1 MFTPIHRALGL
12 EPGNLTMNDINQ
24 AIAEKVEETA
34 DLDWKKDPY
43 NPLKPAWFDEVAKD
57 IAAMANSGGGW
68 IVFGVAE
75 EEGSKNN
82 GAFSINPIQWSAAD
96 EQRILQTAYG
106 KIGPPVTGL
115 EFFKIPCG
123 EKPDEGYIVLMHI
136 PDSVD
141 APHFARKGDDA
152 FRAPWRNGPHTVF
165 MTERDIERGFRER
178 FQRGVEQEKT
188 LQGYFEQAAEA
199 LNPEEGVFLAIA
211 AVPVTPRISADPI
224 PSGIASGC
232 TRPWAY
238 SYLMASH
245 QGEHSKEYQV
255 STSHTFIWNTGEYVT
270 GMRQWV
276 VRSYALAP
284 EDAKYRKYLH
294 NDGTLVGA
302 YQLGGVYNKPSASNQ
317 YPVGKPNHCRS
328 KDIESALIDF
338 FSLLREHAKERRT
351 SGGFHIRV
359 GLVGNANSPILVRTF
374 DGFRRALTEES
385 YSEPI
390 KRFQPVSTFIDP
402 LAPIE
407 DVLPPLRTLAL
418 DIVNQGGIQN
428 LQVIAGEES

>member
-24 AIAEKVEETA
+24 AIAEKVEETS
-34 DLDWKKDPY
+34 DLDWKKKFY
-43 NPLKPAWFDEVAKD
+43 GTQNNAAMEEVAKD

-68 IVFGVAE
+68 IVFGIKE
-75 EEGSKNN
+75 DGENN
-82 GAFSINPIQWSAAD
+82 AASSVNPIQWSAD
-96 EQRILQTAYG
+96 NERQIRNIAYS
-106 KIGPPVTGL
+106 KIGPPVGGI

-123 EKPDEGYIVLMHI
+123 KNPDEGYIVLMHI
-136 PDSVD
+136 PDSVE

-152 FRAPWRNGPHTVF
+152 FRAPRRNGPHTVF
-165 MTERDIERGFRER
+165 MTDRDIERGFRER

-188 LQGYFEQAAEA
+188 LQGYFEQAADA

-211 AVPVTPRISADPI
+211 AVPVTPSSSPDSAGRNAAMEHINPGVY
-224 PSGIASGC
+224 P
-232 TRPWAY
+232 Y
-238 SYLMASH
+238 FMAS
-245 QGEHSKEYQV
+245 QRRNYPNEGKTY
-255 STSHTFIWNTGEYVT
+255 TDFTFIWTQGERVK
-270 GMRQWV
+270 GMRRWV
-276 VRSYALAP
+276 IRNLPQTTAG
-284 EDAKYRKYLH
+284 KYRKYLH
-294 NDGTLVGA
+294 DDGTLLGA
-302 YQLGGVYNKPSASNQ
+302 YQLGGIYNEPAPSGQ

-328 KDIESALIDF
+328 KDIEYALIDF
-338 FSLLREHAKERRT
+338 FSLLRKHAQERRV
-351 SGGFHIRV
+351 SGEFRIRV
-359 GLVGNANSPILVRTF
+359 GLVGDASSPILVRTF
-374 DGFRRALTEES
+374 DRFRQALTEES

>member
-34 DLDWKKDPY
+34 DLDWKESVYDNRDP
-43 NPLKPAWFDEVAKD
+43 NWSEEAAKD

-68 IVFGVAE
+68 IVFGVGE
-75 EEGSKNN
+75 DRKNN
-82 GAFSINPIQWSAAD
+82 AASSVNPIQWAAGN
-96 EQRILQTAYG
+96 ERKMLNVAYS
-106 KIGPPVTGL
+106 KIGPPVVGV

-152 FRAPWRNGPHTVF
+152 FRAPRRNGPHTVF
-165 MTERDIERGFRER
+165 MTDRDIERGFRER

-199 LNPEEGVFLAIA
+199 LNPEQGVFLAIA
-211 AVPVTPRISADPI
+211 AVPVTPKISAGPVDRKTVI
-224 PSGIASGC
+224 QH
-232 TRPWAY
+232 TNPWAY
-238 SYLMASH
+238 SYFMTSYQENHPKTH
-245 QGEHSKEYQV
+245 QM
-255 STSHTFIWNTGEYVT
+255 STIGIFIWNDGDVVK

-276 VRSYALAP
+276 LRNSAQAA
-284 EDAKYRKYLH
+284 AKYRKHLH
-294 NDGTLVGA
+294 DDGTLT
-302 YQLGGVYNKPSASNQ
+302 GGYCLKRVRGMQSTSERHLA
-317 YPVGKPNHCRS
+317 GEINHCNS
-328 KDIESALIDF
+328 FDVEKALIDF

-359 GLVGNANSPILVRTF
+359 GLVGDANRPILVRTF
-374 DGFRRALTEES
+374 DRFMQVLTDES

-407 DVLPPLRTLAL
+407 DILPPLRTLAL

-428 LQVIAGEES
+428 LQIIAGEES

>member
-12 EPGNLTMNDINQ
+12 EPGDLTLEIIQ
-24 AIAEKVEETA
+24 KAIEEGLEETS
-34 DLDWKKDPY
+34 DLDWKKELY
-43 NPLKPAWFDEVAKD
+43 NPKKPTWFEEASKD

-96 EQRILQTAYG
+96 EQRIRKAAYS
-106 KIGPPVTGL
+106 KIGPPVGGI
-115 EFFKIPCG
+115 EFFKVPYG
-123 EKPDEGYIVLMHI
+123 ENPDDGYVVLMHI
-136 PDSVD
+136 PDSAD

-152 FRAPWRNGPHTVF
+152 FVAPQRNGPHTVF
-165 MTERDIERGFRER
+165 MTDRDIERGFRER

-188 LQGYFEQAAEA
+188 LQRYFEQAAEA
-199 LNPEEGVFLAIA
+199 LNPEQGVFLAIA
-211 AVPVTPRISADPI
+211 AVPVTPKISAGPVDRRTAI
-224 PSGIASGC
+224 QHIN
-232 TRPWAY
+232 PWAY
-238 SYLMASH
+238 SYLMASRR
-245 QGEHSKEYQV
+245 GSCSKEEKIV
-255 STSHTFIWNTGEYVT
+255 TKFDFIWNQGECVK

-276 VRSYALAP
+276 VRSSAQAP
-284 EDAKYRKYLH
+284 AKYRKHLH
-294 NDGTLVGA
+294 DDGTLLGA
-302 YQLGGVYNKPSASNQ
+302 YQLGGIQSMSSALAE
-317 YPVGKPNHCRS
+317 KPNHCMS
-328 KDIESALIDF
+328 TYIEMALIDF
-338 FSLLREHAKERRT
+338 FSLLREHAQER
-351 SGGFHIRV
+351 SVPGGFHIRV
-359 GLVGNANSPILVRTF
+359 GLIGQPGEPIV
-374 DGFRRALTEES
+374 FRRMYEGISLLAEETD
-385 YSEPI
+385 SEPI

>member
-24 AIAEKVEETA
+24 VIAGKVEETA
-34 DLDWKKDPY
+34 DLDWKKKFY
-43 NPLKPAWFDEVAKD
+43 GIQNNAVMEEVAKD

-68 IVFGVAE
+68 IVFGIKE
-75 EEGSKNN
+75 DGENN
-82 GAFSINPIQWSAAD
+82 AASSVNPIQWSAD
-96 EQRILQTAYG
+96 NERQIRNIAYS
-106 KIGPPVTGL
+106 KIGPPVVGI
-115 EFFKIPCG
+115 EFSKIPCG
-123 EKPDEGYIVLMHI
+123 ENPDDGYVVLMHI

-152 FRAPWRNGPHTVF
+152 FRAPWRNGPHTEF

-211 AVPVTPRISADPI
+211 AVPVTPIISADPI
-224 PSGIASGC
+224 TSGTASNYA
-232 TRPWAY
+232 RPWAY

-245 QGEHSKEYQV
+245 QGEPSKEHQV
-255 STSHTFIWNTGEYVT
+255 STSHTFIWNTGEHVK

-294 NDGTLVGA
+294 DDGTLMGA
-302 YQLGGVYNKPSASNQ
+302 YQLGGVYNKESASNQ
-317 YPVGKPNHCRS
+317 YPVGKPNHCMS
-328 KDIESALIDF
+328 TDIEKGLIDF

-351 SGGFHIRV
+351 SGGFRIRV
-359 GLVGNANSPILVRTF
+359 GLIGQPGEPIVL
-374 DGFRRALTEES
+374 RRMYAGISLLAEETD
-385 YSEPI
+385 SEPI

-407 DVLPPLRTLAL
+407 DVLPPLRALAL

>member
-12 EPGNLTMNDINQ
+12 EPGNLTLEIIKK
-24 AIAEKVEETA
+24 AIEEGLEETA
-34 DLDWKKDPY
+34 DLDWKKKFY
-43 NPLKPAWFDEVAKD
+43 GIQNNAVMEEVAKD

-68 IVFGVAE
+68 IVFGIKE
-75 EEGSKNN
+75 DGENN
-82 GAFSINPIQWSAAD
+82 AASSVNPIQWSAD
-96 EQRILQTAYG
+96 NERQIRNIAYS
-106 KIGPPVTGL
+106 KIGPPVAGI

-123 EKPDEGYIVLMHI
+123 ENPDEGYIVLMHI
-136 PDSVD
+136 PDSVY

-199 LNPEEGVFLAIA
+199 LNPEQGVFLAIA
-211 AVPVTPRISADPI
+211 AVPVTPRISATPVSEETMYQYANQMLNPEFLHNFERTMHEI
-224 PSGIASGC
+224 GFPPSPEVKKGYRRWLIR
-232 TRPWAY
+232 TNVN
-238 SYLMASH
+238 
-245 QGEHSKEYQV
+245 SKVQ
-255 STSHTFIWNTGEYVT
+255 
-270 GMRQWV
+270 
-276 VRSYALAP
+276 
-284 EDAKYRKYLH
+284 YRKYFCDNGSML
-294 NDGTLVGA
+294 A
-302 YQLGGVYNKPSASNQ
+302 SYQLGHIRR
-317 YPVGKPNHCRS
+317 GKKLSYDESKKNHCLS
-328 KDIESALIDF
+328 THIEFVIADF
-338 FSLLREHAKERRT
+338 MSLLRSYSQAYKVYGTYR
-351 SGGFHIRV
+351 IRA
-359 GLVGNANSPILVRTF
+359 GLVGSSDAPITIRTISNF
-374 DGFRRALTEES
+374 DQVLEES

>member
-12 EPGNLTMNDINQ
+12 EPGNLTMSDINQ

-34 DLDWKKDPY
+34 DLDWKKKFY
-43 NPLKPAWFDEVAKD
+43 GTQNNAAMEEVAKD

-68 IVFGVAE
+68 IVFGIK
-75 EEGSKNN
+75 EGGENN
-82 GAFSINPIQWSAAD
+82 AASSAIPIPWSAD
-96 EQRILQTAYG
+96 NERLIFNVAYS
-106 KIGPPVTGL
+106 KIGPPVVGI

-123 EKPDEGYIVLMHI
+123 ENPDDGYVVLMHV

-152 FRAPWRNGPHTVF
+152 FRAPRRNGPHTVF
-165 MTERDIERGFRER
+165 MTDRDIERGFRER

-199 LNPEEGVFLAIA
+199 LNPEQGVFLAIA
-211 AVPVTPRISADPI
+211 AVPVTPIISADSI
-224 PSGIASGC
+224 TSGTASNY

-238 SYLMASH
+238 SYFMASH
-245 QGEHSKEYQV
+245 QGEHSEEHQV
-255 STSHTFIWNTGEYVT
+255 PTSLTFIWNSGEHVK

-276 VRSYALAP
+276 VRSYALVP

-294 NDGTLVGA
+294 DDGTLLGA

-328 KDIESALIDF
+328 RDIESALIDF

-428 LQVIAGEES
+428 LQVIAEE

>member
-188 LQGYFEQAAEA
+188 LQDYFEQAAEA
-199 LNPEEGVFLAIA
+199 LNPEQGVFLAIA
-211 AVPVTPRISADPI
+211 AVPVTFRTSAELIPEAVIAGYKEQFSIPGLKRLDLTEIGIKISWNKYPVHI
-224 PSGIASGC
+224 RNFRKWIIRNKSIES
-232 TRPWAY
+232 TAY
-238 SYLMASH
+238 SKNLHDDGSLACS
-245 QGEHSKEYQV
+245 YQFMLD
-255 STSHTFIWNTGEYVT
+255 SET
-270 GMRQWV
+270 R
-276 VRSYALAP
+276 
-284 EDAKYRKYLH
+284 EDDLY
-294 NDGTLVGA
+294 
-302 YQLGGVYNKPSASNQ
+302 
-317 YPVGKPNHCRS
+317 YPVGASTHCRS
-328 KDIESALIDF
+328 IDIEEALIDF
-338 FSLLREHAKERRT
+338 ISLLRAHAQERQT
-351 SGGFHIRV
+351 YGGFYIRV
-359 GLVGNANSPILVRTF
+359 ALMGSAENPIIIRAMLA
-374 DGFRRALTEES
+374 DGFTIGSEKHV
-385 YSEPI
+385 EPI
-390 KRFQPVSTFIDP
+390 KRFQPVSTYIDP

-407 DVLPPLRTLAL
+407 DILPPLRTLAL

-428 LQVIAGEES
+428 LHVIAGEES

>member
-24 AIAEKVEETA
+24 VIAEKVEETA
-34 DLDWKKDPY
+34 DLDWKKKFY
-43 NPLKPAWFDEVAKD
+43 GIQNNAVMEEVAKD

-68 IVFGVAE
+68 IVFGIKE
-75 EEGSKNN
+75 DGENN
-82 GAFSINPIQWSAAD
+82 AASSVNPIQWSAD
-96 EQRILQTAYG
+96 NERQIRNIAYS
-106 KIGPPVTGL
+106 KIGPPVVGI
-115 EFFKIPCG
+115 EFSKIPCG
-123 EKPDEGYIVLMHI
+123 ENPDDGYVVLMHI

-152 FRAPWRNGPHTVF
+152 FRAPWRNGPHTEF

-188 LQGYFEQAAEA
+188 LQGYFEEATEA
-199 LNPEEGVFLAIA
+199 LNPEQGVFLAIA
-211 AVPVTPRISADPI
+211 AVPVTPRISAGSVDRDTANPHT
-224 PSGIASGC
+224 S
-232 TRPWAY
+232 PWAY
-238 SYLMASH
+238 SYLMASRR
-245 QGEHSKEYQV
+245 GNCSKEEKIE
-255 STSHTFIWNTGEYVT
+255 TEFNFIWNPGERVK
-270 GMRQWV
+270 GMRRWV
-276 VRSYALAP
+276 IRNLPQTTAG
-284 EDAKYRKYLH
+284 KYRKYLH
-294 NDGTLVGA
+294 DDGTLLGA
-302 YQLGGVYNKPSASNQ
+302 YQLGGVYNESAPSGQ

-374 DGFRRALTEES
+374 DGFRQALTEES
-385 YSEPI
+385 YSEPV
-390 KRFQPVSTFIDP
+390 KRFQPVSTFVDP

-407 DVLPPLRTLAL
+407 DILPPLRTLAL

-428 LQVIAGEES
+428 LQVIDGEES

>member
-12 EPGNLTMNDINQ
+12 EPGDLTLELIEK
-24 AIAEKVEETA
+24 AIEAGLEETS

-123 EKPDEGYIVLMHI
+123 ENPNEGYVVLMHI
-136 PDSVD
+136 PDSAE
-141 APHFARKGDDA
+141 APHFAKKGDDA
-152 FRAPWRNGPHTVF
+152 FVAPQRNGPHTVF
-165 MTERDIERGFRER
+165 MTDRDIERGFRER

-188 LQGYFEQAAEA
+188 LQDYFEQATAA
-199 LNPEEGVFLAIA
+199 LSPRHGVFLAIA
-211 AVPVTPRISADPI
+211 AVPVTPKISAGSVDRGAAIQHTNP
-224 PSGIASGC
+224 
-232 TRPWAY
+232 RAY
-238 SYLMASH
+238 SYFMTSFL
-245 QGEHSKEYQV
+245 ENYPKEPKV
-255 STSHTFIWNTGEYVT
+255 STNGLFIWGGGDIVK
-270 GMRQWV
+270 GMRRWV
-276 VRSYALAP
+276 LRNSAHAT
-284 EDAKYRKYLH
+284 AKYSKHLH
-294 NDGTLVGA
+294 DDGTLT
-302 YQLGGVYNKPSASNQ
+302 GGYCLKRVRGMQSTSERHLA
-317 YPVGKPNHCRS
+317 GEINHCNS
-328 KDIESALIDF
+328 FDVEKALIDF
-338 FSLLREHAKERRT
+338 FSLLREHAQERCV
-351 SGGFHIRV
+351 SGGFRIRV
-359 GLVGNANSPILVRTF
+359 SLIGHP
-374 DGFRRALTEES
+374 D
-385 YSEPI
+385 EPI
-390 KRFQPVSTFIDP
+390 IIHEWQGNSSLHIDVTEPIEYFQPVSTFVDP

-407 DVLPPLRTLAL
+407 DILPSLRTLAL

>member
-12 EPGNLTMNDINQ
+12 EPGNLTLEIIKK
-24 AIAEKVEETA
+24 AVEEGLEETA
-34 DLDWKKDPY
+34 DFDMKRVVP
-43 NPLKPAWFDEVAKD
+43 NLKEDKSKQEIAKD

-68 IVFGVAE
+68 IIYGVGEGASDIAGSIHPCEWTATE
-75 EEGSKNN
+75 EQQMLN
-82 GAFSINPIQWSAAD
+82 I
-96 EQRILQTAYG
+96 AYT
-106 KIGPPVTGL
+106 KIDPPVVGL
-115 EFFKIPCG
+115 EFNKISCG
-123 EKPDEGYIVLMHI
+123 ENSDKKLVLMHI

-141 APHFARKGDDA
+141 APHFARVEKNN
-152 FRAPWRNGPHTVF
+152 FSAPRRNGPHTKP
-165 MTERDIERGFRER
+165 MTYRDIERGFRER

-188 LQGYFEQAAEA
+188 LQGYFEQATEA
-199 LNPEEGVFLAIA
+199 LNPEQGVFLAIA
-211 AVPVTPRISADPI
+211 AVPITPRISADPI
-224 PSGIASGC
+224 TSGTASNYN
-232 TRPWAY
+232 RPWAY

-245 QGEHSKEYQV
+245 QGEPSKEHQV
-255 STSHTFIWNTGEYVT
+255 PTSLTFIWNTGEHVK

-294 NDGTLVGA
+294 DDGTLVGA
-302 YQLGGVYNKPSASNQ
+302 YQLGGVYNKASASNQ

-338 FSLLREHAKERRT
+338 FSLLREHAKERRV

-359 GLVGNANSPILVRTF
+359 GLVGDASSPILVRTF
-374 DGFRRALTEES
+374 NGFMQVLTDES
-385 YSEPI
+385 YSEPV

-407 DVLPPLRTLAL
+407 DILPPLRTLAL

>member
-12 EPGNLTMNDINQ
+12 EPGNLTLEIIKK
-24 AIAEKVEETA
+24 AIEEGLEETA
-34 DLDWKKDPY
+34 DLDWKKKFY
-43 NPLKPAWFDEVAKD
+43 GIQNNAVMEEVAKD

-68 IVFGVAE
+68 IVFGIKE
-75 EEGSKNN
+75 DGENN
-82 GAFSINPIQWSAAD
+82 AASSVNPIQWSAD
-96 EQRILQTAYG
+96 NERQIRNIAYS
-106 KIGPPVTGL
+106 KIGPPVAGI

-123 EKPDEGYIVLMHI
+123 ENPDEGYIVLMHI
-136 PDSVD
+136 PDSVY

-199 LNPEEGVFLAIA
+199 LNPEQGVFLAIA
-211 AVPVTPRISADPI
+211 AVPVTPRISATPVSEETMYQYANQMLNPEFLHNFERTMHEI
-224 PSGIASGC
+224 GFPPSPEVKKGYRRWLIR
-232 TRPWAY
+232 TNVN
-238 SYLMASH
+238 
-245 QGEHSKEYQV
+245 SKVQ
-255 STSHTFIWNTGEYVT
+255 
-270 GMRQWV
+270 
-276 VRSYALAP
+276 
-284 EDAKYRKYLH
+284 YRKYFCDNGSML
-294 NDGTLVGA
+294 A
-302 YQLGGVYNKPSASNQ
+302 SYQLGHIRR
-317 YPVGKPNHCRS
+317 GKKLSYDESKKNHCLS
-328 KDIESALIDF
+328 THIEFVIADF
-338 FSLLREHAKERRT
+338 MSLLRSYSQAYKVYGTYR
-351 SGGFHIRV
+351 IRA
-359 GLVGNANSPILVRTF
+359 GLVGSSDAPITIRTISNF
-374 DGFRRALTEES
+374 DQVLEES

-428 LQVIAGEES
+428 LHVIAGEES

>member
-24 AIAEKVEETA
+24 VIAGKVEETA
-34 DLDWKKDPY
+34 DLDWKKKFY
-43 NPLKPAWFDEVAKD
+43 SIQNNAVMEEVAKD

-68 IVFGVAE
+68 IVFGIKE
-75 EEGSKNN
+75 DGENN
-82 GAFSINPIQWSAAD
+82 AASSVNPIQWSAD
-96 EQRILQTAYG
+96 NERQIRNIAYS
-106 KIGPPVTGL
+106 KIGPPVVGI
-115 EFFKIPCG
+115 EFSKIPCG
-123 EKPDEGYIVLMHI
+123 ENPDDGYVVLMHI

-152 FRAPWRNGPHTVF
+152 FRAPWRNGPHTEF

-211 AVPVTPRISADPI
+211 AVPVTPKISAGPVDRKTVI
-224 PSGIASGC
+224 QH
-232 TRPWAY
+232 TNLWAY
-238 SYLMASH
+238 SYLIASRRGNCSKEEKIETEFNFIWN
-245 QGEHSKEYQV
+245 QGEHVK
-255 STSHTFIWNTGEYVT
+255 
-270 GMRQWV
+270 GMRRWV
-276 VRSYALAP
+276 IRNLPQTIAG
-284 EDAKYRKYLH
+284 KYRKYLH
-294 NDGTLVGA
+294 DDGTLAGA
-302 YQLGGVYNKPSASNQ
+302 YQLGGVYNKASASNQ

-338 FSLLREHAKERRT
+338 FSLLREHAKERRV
-351 SGGFHIRV
+351 SGGFRIRV
-359 GLVGNANSPILVRTF
+359 GLVGDSNSPILVRTF
-374 DGFRRALTEES
+374 EGSINILMDEK

-390 KRFQPVSTFIDP
+390 NRFQPVSTFIDP
-402 LAPIE
+402 LTPIE
-407 DVLPPLRTLAL
+407 DILPPLRTLAL

-428 LQVIAGEES
+428 LQIIAGEES

>member
-12 EPGNLTMNDINQ
+12 EPGNLTLELIEK
-24 AIAEKVEETA
+24 AIEAGLEETS

-68 IVFGVAE
+68 IVFGIKE
-75 EEGSKNN
+75 DGENN
-82 GAFSINPIQWSAAD
+82 ATSSVNPIQWSAD
-96 EQRILQTAYG
+96 NERQIRNIAYS
-106 KIGPPVTGL
+106 KIGPPVAGI

-123 EKPDEGYIVLMHI
+123 ENPDEGYIVFMHI
-136 PDSVD
+136 PDSVY

-178 FQRGVEQEKT
+178 FQRSVEQEKT

-211 AVPVTPRISADPI
+211 AVPVTPKISAGSVDRDTAI
-224 PSGIASGC
+224 QHIN
-232 TRPWAY
+232 PWAY
-238 SYLMASH
+238 SYLMASRRGNCSKEEKIETEFNFIWS
-245 QGEHSKEYQV
+245 QGECVK
-255 STSHTFIWNTGEYVT
+255 

-276 VRSYALAP
+276 VRSSAQAA
-284 EDAKYRKYLH
+284 AKYRKHLH
-294 NDGTLVGA
+294 NDGALT
-302 YQLGGVYNKPSASNQ
+302 GGYCLRRNVRGVQSTSEQ
-317 YPVGKPNHCRS
+317 YVAGEINHCNS
-328 KDIESALIDF
+328 FNVEKALIDF
-338 FSLLREHAKERRT
+338 FSLLREHAQERSV
-351 SGGFHIRV
+351 SGGFRIRV
-359 GLVGNANSPILVRTF
+359 GLVGDANSPIVLRNHDKSTWN
-374 DGFRRALTEES
+374 LMLES
-385 YSEPI
+385 EPEPI

-407 DVLPPLRTLAL
+407 DILPPLRALAL